1 MSEARA
7 AILSAIRQS
16 LGREEMP
23 ASVVTELDRGLRE
36 PKAKILPRVD
46 GDVVEHFL
54 GRAQVLSMTI
64 ARVARRAD
72 VSTAAVDYLTARDL
86 SRKLVVASALK
97 DLQWPAGIEVR
108 HGATVREDP
117 VSVTAC
123 FAAIAETGSLVMLS
137 GPETPTT
144 LNFTPDDMIAILDR
158 RAIVA
163 HQEEAWQRI
172 RRELKSLPRTINLV
186 SGPSRTADIEQVVQ
200 LGVHGPRRVHV
211 ILVDE
216 AAS

>member
-16 LGREEMP
+16 LGREEMA

-36 PKAKILPRVD
+36 PKSRILPRVD

-54 GRAQVLSMTI
+54 GLAQVLSMTI

-144 LNFTPDDMIAILDR
+144 LNFTPDDMIAVLHR
-158 RAIVA
+158 RDIVA
-163 HQEEAWQRI
+163 HQEEVWQRI
-172 RRELKSLPRTINLV
+172 RRERKALPRTINLV

-211 ILVDE
+211 ILVEE

>member
-7 AILSAIRQS
+7 AILAAIRQS

-23 ASVVTELDRGLRE
+23 ASVVTELERGLRE

-72 VSTAAVDYLTARDL
+72 VPVAVIDYLATRNL
-86 SRKLVVASALK
+86 PKQMVVASALK

-144 LNFTPDDMIAILDR
+144 LNFTPDDMIAVLNR
-158 RAIVA
+158 RDIVA
-163 HQEEAWQRI
+163 HQEEVWQRI
-172 RRELKSLPRTINLV
+172 RRERKALPRTINLV

-211 ILVDE
+211 ILVE
-216 AAS
+216 ESAS

>member
-16 LGREEMP
+16 LGREEMA

-36 PKAKILPRVD
+36 PKSRILPRVD

-144 LNFTPDDMIAILDR
+144 LNFTPDDMIAVLHR
-158 RAIVA
+158 RDIVA
-163 HQEEAWQRI
+163 HQEEVWQRI
-172 RRELKSLPRTINLV
+172 RRERKALPRTINLV

-211 ILVDE
+211 ILVEE